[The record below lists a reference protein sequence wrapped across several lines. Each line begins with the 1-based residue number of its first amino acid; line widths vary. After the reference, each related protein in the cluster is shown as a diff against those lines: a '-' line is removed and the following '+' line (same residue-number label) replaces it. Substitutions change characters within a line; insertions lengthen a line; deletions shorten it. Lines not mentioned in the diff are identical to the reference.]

1 MASTKSMI
9 SLTAAEQQT
18 LHWDGIV
25 AVCTG
30 KFKNLTEAKRHLET
44 EMVLKKTG
52 LQGELLTAIQQNP
65 CSTDMWL
72 AIHSGQKWGDI
83 WFDETHAEMERTKKE
98 LRKVYVDLALEP
110 EGRWRLGAK
119 KIQLEERLSQLKKDL
134 GMSQD

>member
-1 MASTKSMI
+1 MASTKI
-9 SLTAAEQQT
+9 LSLTAEEQNT

-52 LQGELLTAIQQNP
+52 LQGELLTAIQQDP
-65 CSTDMWL
+65 STTDMWV
-72 AIHSGQKWGDI
+72 AFHSGKMWGDV
-83 WFDETHAEMERTKKE
+83 WFDQTWAEMEQTKKD
-98 LRKVYVDLALEP
+98 LRKIYLDLALEP

-119 KIQLEERLSQLKKDL
+119 KIQLEERLVQLKKDL
-134 GMSQD
+134 GMSED

>member
-1 MASTKSMI
+1 MASTKSNL

-52 LQGELLTAIQQNP
+52 LQGQLLTAIQQDP
-65 CSTDMWL
+65 STADMWV
-72 AIHSGQKWGDI
+72 AIHSGQLWGDI
-83 WFDETHAEMERTKKE
+83 WFDQTWDEMEKTKKE

-119 KIQLEERLSQLKKDL
+119 KIQLEERLSQLKKEL
-134 GMSQD
+134 GMSQE